1 MIDQP
6 WASQTTP
13 APEPDKPPVAP
24 AAAADAPPRGGIAEA
39 IFAEVEQMTAGGA
52 MSKSDAF
59 EAISERTGRRS
70 GTVAANYYRIARKRG
85 APLEPR
91 VRRGPGRPAGGRRVA
106 GGGDADAVIR
116 RLEEAVGELAAFVRG
131 QQDEIVRLREQSEQF
146 EKLREWMAKNP

>member
-1 MIDQP
+1 MSDQP
-6 WASQTTP
+6 WASAAAP
-13 APEPDKPPVAP
+13 APEPDKPPIAP
-24 AAAADAPPRGGIAEA
+24 TAPADAPPRGGIAEA

-59 EAISERTGRRS
+59 AAISERTGRRS

-91 VRRGPGRPAGGRRVA
+91 VRRGPGRPAGGRRAA
-106 GGGDADAVIR
+106 GGGDGDAVIR

-131 QQDEIVRLREQSEQF
+131 QQDEIARLREQSEQF
-146 EKLREWMAKNP
+146 EKLRDWMAKNP